1 MNWPHDLD
9 GEGGKRRKT
18 EVRHGDHCQKVDEE
32 ADFLKYVDPK
42 SFRTITDMHKVVGD
56 SHR

>member
-9 GEGGKRRKT
+9 GEEGSEGKRKYDMAII
-18 EVRHGDHCQKVDEE
+18 VKKVDEE

>member
-1 MNWPHDLD
+1 MVRR
-9 GEGGKRRKT
+9 EAKEKRKYDMAII
-18 EVRHGDHCQKVDEE
+18 VKKVDE

>member
-9 GEGGKRRKT
+9 GEEGSEGKRKYDMAIIVKKSTRKPT
-18 EVRHGDHCQKVDEE
+18 SSR
-32 ADFLKYVDPK
+32 VDPK